1 MPRMLVGCALVFFLA
16 LCVAADGQGVLSS
29 KTQVGPCLDPSSPQ
43 CLRSRIDSLSS
54 QLDAADNAMN
64 ALRARVTAIQQSL
77 GQHKGSKAD
86 GGFDDVWA
94 AIDDINARLKTLK
107 K

>member
-1 MPRMLVGCALVFFLA
+1 MPRMLLGGALFLFFGLV
-16 LCVAADGQGVLSS
+16 VAAGGQAVRPGL
-29 KTQVGPCLDPSSPQ
+29 TQVGPCLDPSSPQ

-54 QLDAADNAMN
+54 QLDEANNALN
-64 ALRARVTAIQQSL
+64 ALRANVTAIQHSI
-77 GQHKGSKAD
+77 GQHKGKAD